1 MPGREKK
8 IITIDQINGNFF
20 GGLPFVANWSFN
32 DGSTPS
38 TLNVSVVNA
47 EGRYSISEND
57 LSYVST
63 VPVSLGKFTFNGYLT
78 GYDIEESAQQTI
90 LNLEY
95 IDKSID
101 LERWSVGLNERHGND
116 SGGPD
121 HMILV
126 GRSYGP
132 CDENLDST
140 QLFGN
145 QTSGLP
151 DQCDPCPNMPANGYL
166 NACQDDPQ
174 ALKIWPVYYTFN
186 ELLSKMNVCGLKIVP
201 PTDLSG
207 AISSHRAQH
216 VGSLKSVLSTWCG
229 ELGLA
234 YYFDPVQQ
242 QLVIVSRGTPIS
254 IPEQNTF
261 QGADQV
267 VSLKYGKTRS
277 KTFSRGFISYIGT
290 QGRIKDYECKREDAI
305 TLNCLTLL
313 DLVSG
318 GQQATE
324 QMFNPKTGGTYDT
337 GYKYVP
343 PPLPDKSSDLR
354 KYDDLTILVYA
365 TILAY
370 YPLQVRR
377 SFLWFEAL
385 GIYDK
390 IKAKNWIIPYAAPG
404 VSVSGVVGTA
414 ASTIYELGNMNI
426 VDVIGFGDDGFDKL
440 TQGALPKEYTDY
452 VDADDIKNA
461 RDIGTLGPS
470 YYFIV
475 AQYDPQL
482 DARQEER
489 DAIRAKGF
497 LGKYYYRSYDKMAVG
512 GGSNDNNQLTI
523 DAAGASATY
532 HPRGEYIQQLPIFS
546 FGHSGKSTI
555 GKIQQLLGADDS
567 DNISSIGQPTGA
579 GTDKYRSLRSFI
591 LLDRADAAKFSPHES
606 EFINWGD
613 TWSWYENITLQML
626 GNKGRPQVLLET
638 YPLATTDNTL
648 KLFVAREVSEKVY
661 KIKVENNVPNP
672 WESITPKTRIQ
683 STEGVD
689 GDNSYRNS
697 PADGDTN
704 ATYGL
709 MSPNTVKINM
719 PAGLGIHAPAQSVI
733 MDGVMESQA
742 GFRVFVKSDSRYQ
755 KIVPK
760 FQTTAYFNAK
770 NTTNVSKVDY
780 IYKELGNDNLESF
793 LGKKQC
799 LPTRDEVENYVN
811 KFSKEMATTNDT
823 ASARA
828 TVKVLGV
835 MPLSMQGGFGIPN
848 GLSSVQISVGDNGV
862 FTDYSFEDKIV
873 LPPSDDVIQDEII
886 RQNRIHPTFG
896 GNLQKMTTQQYADV
910 GVANGMVMNFNG
922 AINISNK

>member
-1 MPGREKK
+1 MPGGKKK
-8 IITIDQINGNFF
+8 IITIDKINGNFF

-47 EGRYSISEND
+47 DGNYSINDND
-57 LSYVST
+57 LSYKNT
-63 VPVSLGKFTFNGYLT
+63 VPVSLGKFTFQGYLT

-101 LERWSVGLNERHGND
+101 LERWSVGLNERHG
-116 SGGPD
+116 GGDGNPE

-132 CDENLDST
+132 CDGNLDST
-140 QLFGN
+140 QLFTN

-151 DQCDPCPNMPANGYL
+151 DPCDPCPNMPANGYL
-166 NACQDDPQ
+166 NACQDDPHH
-174 ALKIWPVYYTFN
+174 LKIWPVYYTFN
-186 ELLSKMNVCGLKIVP
+186 ELLSKMDVCGLKIVP
-201 PTDLSG
+201 PTNLTG

-216 VGSLKSVLSTWCG
+216 VGSLKSVLSTWCS

-234 YYFDPVQQ
+234 YYFDPVKQE
-242 QLVIVSRGTPIS
+242 LVIVSRAAPIS
-254 IPEQNTF
+254 IPEKEAF
-261 QGADQV
+261 EGADQV

-305 TLNCLTLL
+305 TLHCLTLL
-313 DLVSG
+313 DLVSSVE
-318 GQQATE
+318 QATE
-324 QMFNPKTGGTYDT
+324 QMFDPKTGGTYDT

-377 SFLWFEAL
+377 TFLWFEAL

-390 IKAKNWIIPYAAPG
+390 AAATKWIIPYVEPAN
-404 VSVSGVVGTA
+404 SVSDAVGTQ

-452 VDADDIKNA
+452 VNADDIKNV

-482 DARQEER
+482 DTRQEHR
-489 DAIRAKGF
+489 DSTRARGF

-512 GGSNDNNQLTI
+512 GGSNDNNQLNI

-546 FGHSGKSTI
+546 FGHTGKSTI
-555 GKIQQLLGADDS
+555 GKIEQLLGADDS
-567 DNISSIGQPTGA
+567 DNISSIGEPTGS
-579 GTDKYRSLRSFI
+579 GTEKYRSLKSFI
-591 LLDRADAAKFSPHES
+591 LLDRADAAKFDPHEN
-606 EFINWGD
+606 EFTDWAD
-613 TWSWYENITLQML
+613 SWSWYENIAPQML

-638 YPLATTDNTL
+638 YPLATTDSTL
-648 KLFVAREVSEKVY
+648 KLFVAREVSQNVY

-672 WESITPKTRIQ
+672 WESKTPKTRIQ

-689 GDNSYRNS
+689 GTNSYRDS

-704 ATYGL
+704 AAYGL

-719 PAGLGIHAPAQSVI
+719 PDGLVIYAPAQSVI
-733 MDGVMESQA
+733 MEGVIESQA
-742 GFRVFVKSDSRYQ
+742 GFRVFIKSDSRYQ

-760 FQTTAYFNAK
+760 FQSTAFINAK
-770 NTTNVSKVDY
+770 NTEEVSKVDY

-799 LPTRDEVENYVN
+799 LPTRSEVEGYVN
-811 KFSKEMATTNDT
+811 KFSKEMATTNNA

-828 TVKVLGV
+828 NVKVLGV
-835 MPLSMQGGFGIPN
+835 MPLSMGQGFGIPN

-910 GVANGMVMNFNG
+910 GVANTQVNPFNG
-922 AINISNK
+922 QIKIG